1 MNELAVMST
10 SRFIHS
16 ALGSCCLLPEEKVLK
31 HTSTVPL
38 RSTNEHAADSNF
50 SQAVSARDQVVLW
63 LLGVLG
69 ISTGSLLWH
78 LDTEGQ
84 WLVRG
89 VSLASAAVGLSFWGI
104 LLHCLWVHGQS
115 SHRSAGAQKEGFWF
129 YSGGAIHL
137 EPVIEVLKQFAS
149 DVQARSAVLLESQD
163 MDWQFKAGYQCS
175 PGLGRA
181 VAHALRQRVARER
194 QTACGIEVLDASVT
208 AFCTPMSA
216 MNGHDYLLVALFE
229 AGSRGCHGAIASP
242 ARRAVQW
249 IREILERV
257 DAFRLESGPESSVMS
272 AADSL
277 QARMPVCCSVCDQV
291 RLAPLGAERWAHWS
305 QWLHQAHG
313 ESLTHTVC
321 PTCAGWLYGI
331 SLPPNPGGWPIPT

>member
-1 MNELAVMST
+1 MST

-16 ALGSCCLLPEEKVLK
+16 TLGQCCLLPEVKVLK
-31 HTSTVPL
+31 HASTVPMG
-38 RSTNEHAADSNF
+38 STNEHAADSNV
-50 SQAVSARDQVVLW
+50 SQAVSTRDQVVLW

-78 LDTEGQ
+78 LDIEGQ

-89 VSLASAAVGLSFWGI
+89 VSLASAAVGLFFWGI
-104 LLHCLWVHGQS
+104 LLHSLWVHGQS

-137 EPVIEVLKQFAS
+137 EPVIEVLKQFAR

-194 QTACGIEVLDASVT
+194 QTACGIEVLDASVV

-216 MNGHDYLLVALFE
+216 MSGRDYVLVALFE
-229 AGSRGCHGAIASP
+229 AGSKGCHGSITAV
-242 ARRAVQW
+242 ARGAVQW
-249 IREILERV
+249 IREILGRV
-257 DAFRLESGPESSVMS
+257 DVCRLDPSPASSAMSMLPGPG
-272 AADSL
+272 
-277 QARMPVCCSVCDQV
+277 QAELPVCCSVCDQV
-291 RLAPLGAERWAHWS
+291 RVSSRGTEQWAHWS

-313 ESLTHTVC
+313 LPLTHTVC
-321 PTCAGWLYGI
+321 PSCAGWLYDVALQP
-331 SLPPNPGGWPIPT
+331 SPGGQARHHAA